1 MGASLTFHNSLD
13 AESPT
18 MYLLRLLRKFGFPV
32 DHVYAYEITPTPPD
46 LVFDSLPIELVPAF
60 HWINVGVEEQIGSRR
75 NPFTHIVSEFNED
88 DFIIVKLD
96 IDTPKLETSLSHQ
109 LLNETLGRLI
119 DQFYFEKHVHL
130 EELSEFWADS
140 MEGSVKDAMLFF
152 QELRQRGVPAHF
164 WV

>member
-1 MGASLTFHNSLD
+1 M
-13 AESPT
+13 
-18 MYLLRLLRKFGFPV
+18 
-32 DHVYAYEITPTPPD
+32 
-46 LVFDSLPIELVPAF
+46 
-60 HWINVGVEEQIGSRR
+60 
-75 NPFTHIVSEFNED
+75 
-88 DFIIVKLD
+88 VKLD

-119 DQFYFEKHVHL
+119 AQFCFEKHVHL